1 MFEVLDEL
9 DSKFGQSP
17 EMQDGMPTPATRLRN
32 ETWQLIYTS
41 DDEVFHN
48 TLYDW
53 LHRRGLSDRL
63 LEIDSPYVLGYLQRR
78 SSESLDHY
86 GLLWQYH
93 ARRENFYGAA
103 EVLHKLA
110 QSDFDLPLEK
120 RLEFLSRAKGFCG
133 SYGPMGI
140 RQKMNELSH
149 TLQEELDVAVIQDDV
164 LRRVKEDGRIS
175 SSKKEKLI
183 KELDSNLLTLSDV
196 CFNPVSCGFL
206 FLFKLLIFYIYSFSI
221 ALRILMGTWT
231 FALPFSRVQIIVGL
245 GRSRS
250 VGSSSS
256 AQSTLMQR
264 PRARAIHM
272 NLWPTTFGG

>member
-1 MFEVLDEL
+1 VFEVLDEL

-175 SSKKEKLI
+175 PSKKEKLI

-196 CFNPVSCGFL
+196 CFNLIL
-206 FLFKLLIFYIYSFSI
+206 FLFKLLMFFFTYSFSI
-221 ALRILMGTWT
+221 ALQILMGTWI
-231 FALPFSRVQIIVGL
+231 FALPSSRAQTIVGL
-245 GRSRS
+245 GKSRS
-250 VGSSSS
+250 VGSNSS

-264 PRARAIHM
+264 PRARAIRTS
-272 NLWPTTFGG
+272 LWPTTFDD